1 MRYEWQNQTYQ
12 KCYDTVLHLTE
23 NMQLLGKEKEAEEAK
38 SMFSGEIMLVRAAE
52 MVWTHAE
59 EG

>member
-1 MRYEWQNQTYQ
+1 MI
-12 KCYDTVLHLTE
+12 TVLHLTE